1 MHLFPALTDYICSM
15 ILVTGA
21 SGLVG
26 LHLVQH
32 LSAQQQKVRALY
44 KTKIPALLPGTLSV
58 YIEWAQCDIL
68 DIDALEKCFEEITQ
82 VYHCAAIVS
91 YDPRMKDAM
100 MEINVEGTAGI
111 VNFCVEKE
119 IEKLVYVS
127 SIAAIGKED
136 EGTLITEKTIWNTTQ
151 YKISQYAI
159 SKQKAEMEVWRGIAE
174 GLNAVIVNPAVILGE
189 GDLSKS
195 STNLFKIVYD
205 EFPYYTKGA
214 TAWVDV
220 KEVIKAL
227 VLLMN
232 SPISGERFI
241 LSAGNYSYK
250 EIFDKMAV
258 AMHKKPPYK
267 PASPFMT
274 ELVWRISYLKSV
286 FTGKTA
292 TITKETARNAHEINQ
307 FDNRKFLNA
316 MPGFSYQPIDDTIHR
331 VVKSLF

>member
-1 MHLFPALTDYICSM
+1 MYLFPTLTDYICSM

-26 LHLVQH
+26 LHLIQY
-32 LSAQQQKVRALY
+32 LSAQQLKIRALY
-44 KTKIPALLPGTLSV
+44 KTKIPALLPDTFSDF
-58 YIEWAQCDIL
+58 IEWVQCDIL
-68 DIDALEKCFEEITQ
+68 NISTLESCFENITH

-91 YDPRMKDAM
+91 YDPRMKDTM
-100 MEINVEGTAGI
+100 MEINAEGTAGI
-111 VNFCVEKE
+111 VNFCIEKE
-119 IEKLVYVS
+119 VEKLVYVS

-136 EGTLITEKTIWNTTQ
+136 AGTLITEKTIWNTAQ
-151 YKISQYAI
+151 YKISQYAV

-174 GLNAVIVNPAVILGE
+174 GLNAVIINPAVILGE
-189 GDLSKS
+189 GNLSKS
-195 STNLFKIVYD
+195 STNLFKIVHD
-205 EFPYYTKGA
+205 EFPYYTGGA

-220 KEVIKAL
+220 KDVIKAL
-227 VLLMN
+227 VILMN

-250 EIFDKMAV
+250 EVFDKMAA

-267 PASPFMT
+267 AASPFMT
-274 ELVWRISYLKSV
+274 EVVWRMSYLKSV

-316 MPGFSYQPIDDTIHR
+316 IPGFSYQSIDDTIRR
-331 VVKSLF
+331 VVQALF